1 MLHFAYDASNK
12 NTLVGIFT
20 PVNESVWEHLKLSVI
35 PISIFGALLFF
46 KNNGLKNTNNKSF
59 LISFIASILSMFLI
73 ILFNLIANV
82 LNITSSV
89 YHIANYI
96 ISMAISFKVMY
107 MLDTSNYLDKIKI
120 STLANILGLGLT
132 IILIILFGIFTFSP
146 PKISL
151 MKDPVTQTYGIEK

>member
-1 MLHFAYDASNK
+1 M
-12 NTLVGIFT
+12 VGIFT

-35 PISIFGALLFF
+35 PISIFGVILFF

-59 LISFIASILSMFLI
+59 LISFIASILSMLLI
-73 ILFNLIANV
+73 IFFYLISKI

-89 YHIANYI
+89 CHIANYI

-107 MLDTSNYLDKIKI
+107 MLDTSNYLDKIKN

-132 IILIILFGIFTFSP
+132 IVLIILFGIYTFNP
-146 PKISL
+146 PKISF
-151 MKDPVTQTYGIEK
+151 MRDPVTQTYGIEK